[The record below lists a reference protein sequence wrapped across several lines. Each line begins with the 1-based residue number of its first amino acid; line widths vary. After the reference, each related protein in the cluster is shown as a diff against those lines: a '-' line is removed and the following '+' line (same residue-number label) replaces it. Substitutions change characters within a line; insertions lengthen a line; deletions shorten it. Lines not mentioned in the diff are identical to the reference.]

1 MSKYGPLKQGDVKD
15 NKIFWRY
22 QAGGS
27 ELWLTKAKFKKYK
40 RTMKKHASLTNE
52 SCKHKKRPLMYS
64 QRPGDLSYYIGTSA
78 GKERWVDF
86 ETMKN
91 HKMVTKEARNRY
103 IEKLK
108 RKPFTALKV
117 GDQHPSDQDLWVVAK
132 YYNAV
137 IFGTHEELTKR
148 LEVIRERSRIKAARY
163 KLRREKII
171 RNKDHSYKRG
181 DTKDNLIFWGY
192 NGSCSEIWL
201 TASQFESKRQRI
213 NMLAVKAN
221 ARRKQK

>member
-1 MSKYGPLKQGDVKD
+1 
-15 NKIFWRY
+15 
-22 QAGGS
+22 
-27 ELWLTKAKFKKYK
+27 
-40 RTMKKHASLTNE
+40 
-52 SCKHKKRPLMYS
+52 
-64 QRPGDLSYYIGTSA
+64 
-78 GKERWVDF
+78 
-86 ETMKN
+86 MKN

-108 RKPFTALKV
+108 RKTPTALKV
-117 GDQHPSDQDLWVVAK
+117 GDRHPSDQDLWVVAK

-181 DTKDNLIFWGY
+181 DIKDNFIFWGY

-213 NMLAVKAN
+213 NMLAVKAS